1 MRYAAGYV
9 TKSIKQRYEK
19 QDSDEAAEI
28 VECLSQMAVEGPG
41 ISFYDYTQEWTK
53 KVNHGGLFEVNE
65 STFFIILFS

>member
-19 QDSDEAAEI
+19 LDTDEAAEI

-41 ISFYDYTQEWTK
+41 TSFMTIHEIGQRR
-53 KVNHGGLFEVNE
+53 
-65 STFFIILFS
+65 STVVDCLQ